1 LYIFLNRTVANI
13 GDFLYYSNSIKLVN
27 RFKPNIKI
35 IEVNAWKPLMEQ
47 IDMNT
52 LKKAKAIIIP
62 GGPALRK
69 DLFPQIYPIPSVVFK
84 NNIPIIFLGIGSKVY
99 PGTIQKLKKLKLSKS
114 TIKFLKYST
123 DHGYSIGVRDILSKK
138 LLLENGIED
147 VVVNGC
153 PAWYDLEYI
162 GKNLKKPLEIRKI
175 AFSTPASPL
184 CFNQAKK
191 IIKKLRNEF
200 PKASITVLFHKGI
213 YFDGDRASKKLTNLN
228 QDLANFSLRK
238 GCEILDLSKNLN
250 TLRLY
255 DNSDL
260 HLGYRVHGHLYVL
273 SHRKPS
279 FLIAE
284 DSRGTGALMTLGGL
298 GVPIWSKFADKLST
312 NRTIWIVIRYWL
324 KIIGPHFPISTLVVN
339 QFVPKLILKMI
350 KSELDN
356 GFKSFEKIPE
366 TIDKTFENR
375 MKKFIKSLP

>member
-1 LYIFLNRTVANI
+1 M
-13 GDFLYYSNSIKLVN
+13 VN
-27 RFKPNIKI
+27 RFKPNTKI
-35 IEVNAWKPLMEQ
+35 IEINAWKPLMEQ
-47 IDMNT
+47 ININT

-69 DLFPQIYPIPSVVFK
+69 DLFPQIYPVPSIVFK
-84 NNIPIIFLGIGSKVY
+84 NNIPIIFLGIGAKVY

-114 TIKFLKYST
+114 AIKFLKYSI
-123 DHGYSIGVRDILSKK
+123 DHGYSIGVRDILSKN

-162 GKNLKKPLEIRKI
+162 GKNLKKPPEIRKI

-200 PKASITVLFHKGI
+200 PKASITVSFHKGI
-213 YFDGDRASKKLTNLN
+213 YFDGGRASKRLTNLN
-228 QDLANFSLRK
+228 KDLATFSLRM
-238 GCEILDLSKNLN
+238 GCEILDSSKNLN

-260 HLGYRVHGHLYVL
+260 HVGYRVHGHLYVL

-298 GVPIWSKFADKLST
+298 GIPIWSKFADKLST
-312 NRTIWIVIRYWL
+312 NKIIWNVILYWL
-324 KIIGPHFPISTLVVN
+324 KIIGPHFPISSLVSN

>member
-1 LYIFLNRTVANI
+1 MYIFLNRTVANI
-13 GDFLYYSNSIKLVN
+13 GDYLYYSNSIKLIN
-27 RFKPNIKI
+27 RIKPNIKI

-47 IDMNT
+47 IDINT
-52 LKKAKAIIIP
+52 LKNAKAIIIP

-69 DLFPQIYPIPSVVFK
+69 DLYPQIYPLHSLVFK
-84 NNIPIIFLGIGSKVY
+84 NKIPVIFLGIGSKVY
-99 PGTIQKLKKLKLSKS
+99 PGTIKKLKKLKLTAS
-114 TIKFLKYST
+114 TIKFLRYSI
-123 DHGYSIGVRDILSKK
+123 DQGYPIGVRDVLSKI

-153 PAWYDLEYI
+153 PAWYDLDYI
-162 GKNLKKPLEIRKI
+162 GKKLKKPQEIRKI

-200 PKASITVLFHKGI
+200 PKASITVAFHKGI
-213 YFDGDRASKKLTNLN
+213 HFDGGRTSKRLTNLN
-228 QDLANFSLRK
+228 KDLATFSLRK
-238 GCEILDLSKNLN
+238 GCKILDSSKNLDI
-250 TLRLY
+250 LRLY
-255 DNSDL
+255 DNVDF

-284 DSRGTGALMTLGGL
+284 DSRGTGALETLGGL
-298 GVPIWSKFADKLST
+298 GVPIWSKFADMVST
-312 NRTIWIVIRYWL
+312 NKIIWIGIHYWL
-324 KIIGPHFPISTLVVN
+324 KIVGPHFPISSLVSN
-339 QFVPKLILKMI
+339 QFVPKLILKLI
-350 KSELDN
+350 NSELDN

-366 TIDKTFENR
+366 TIDNFFEKK